1 VLAFA
6 PFFYVPLIRLA
17 MLSPGVQLARSVKR
31 QRINP

>member
-6 PFFYVPLIRLA
+6 PFFHVPLIGLA
-17 MLSPGVQLARSVKR
+17 ILSPGVQLARSIKR